1 MSNFSGEA
9 IELKRTSEFALSI
22 IGVSIAAIFLIVTII
37 AAVYINS
44 VDLKGLV
51 DYSLMTDSEVS
62 ASEIDMS
69 IKLFMG
75 LLWAGII
82 SLVVALAGGLS
93 AIFLLKGGKAK
104 PAGILLIITGIVTVF
119 QIWPLIFFI
128 VPGIMCLVRKPIDTV
143 EVIV

>member
-1 MSNFSGEA
+1 M
-9 IELKRTSEFALSI
+9 KRTGEFALSI

-44 VDLKGLV
+44 VDLKGMV
-51 DYSLMTDSEVS
+51 DYSLMTDSEIS

-82 SLVVALAGGLS
+82 SLIIALAGGLS
-93 AIFLLKGGKAK
+93 AIFLLKGGKVK

-128 VPGIMCLVRKPIDTV
+128 IPGIMCLVRKPIDTV

>member
-1 MSNFSGEA
+1 M
-9 IELKRTSEFALSI
+9 KRTWEFSLSI

-37 AAVYINS
+37 AAVYLNS
-44 VDLKGLV
+44 IDLKDMM
-51 DYSLMTDSEVS
+51 DYSLMPDSEFS
-62 ASEIDMS
+62 SSEVDMS

-82 SLVVALAGGLS
+82 SLFIALAGGLI

-104 PAGILLIITGIVTVF
+104 GAGILLIITGILTIFHV
-119 QIWPLIFFI
+119 WPLIFFI
-128 VPGIMCLVRKPIDTV
+128 VPGIMCLVRKQRETV

>member
-1 MSNFSGEA
+1 M
-9 IELKRTSEFALSI
+9 KRTWEFALSI

-37 AAVYINS
+37 AAFYINS
-44 VDLKGLV
+44 VDIKGMV
-51 DYSLMTDSEVS
+51 DYSLMTDSEIS

-82 SLVVALAGGLS
+82 SLIIALAGGLS
-93 AIFLLKGGKAK
+93 AIFLLKGGKVK
-104 PAGILLIITGIVTVF
+104 PAGILLILTGIVTVF

-128 VPGIMCLVRKPIDTV
+128 IPGIMCLVRKPIDTV